1 MATCHN
7 CGKPLH
13 DKFCTFCGAPARQAS
28 SRAVNNGG
36 ICACWAMLCGGGT
49 GARQPDDA
57 YVELNDDSNHRYRQ
71 TKTSLIGQAAEEHL
85 IPPADLHIDLA
96 DELGKG
102 ASAKVYRG
110 RYQEQEV
117 AVKVMGGDEYDEEFK
132 HELRIIIRLQHPN
145 ILK

>member
-1 MATCHN
+1 MR
-7 CGKPLH
+7 P
-13 DKFCTFCGAPARQAS
+13 R
-28 SRAVNNGG
+28 R
-36 ICACWAMLCGGGT
+36 
-49 GARQPDDA
+49 REDA
-57 YVELNDDSNHRYRQ
+57 KELAHSGRTRRDYECDFEEIE
-71 TKTSLIGQAAEEHL
+71 IG
-85 IPPADLHIDLA
+85 